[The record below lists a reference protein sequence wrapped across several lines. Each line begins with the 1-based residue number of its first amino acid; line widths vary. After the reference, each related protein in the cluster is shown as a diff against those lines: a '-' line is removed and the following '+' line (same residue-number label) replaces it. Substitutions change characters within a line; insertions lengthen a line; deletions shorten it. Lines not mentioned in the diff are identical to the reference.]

1 MKVQNMLSP
10 RSGKEVANQF
20 IIYHNDK
27 VYFQSYDTI
36 IAVKEGG
43 KITLDRNYWDY
54 SVTTSKYRNE
64 FTGLNTLNTKKAIKN
79 GEIELADLNG
89 WYTKAGF

>member
-20 IIYHNDK
+20 IIQHDGK
-27 VYFQSYDTI
+27 TYFQSYSTI
-36 IAVKEGG
+36 IAVREG
-43 KITLDRNYWDY
+43 KKLTLDRNYWNY

-64 FTGLNTLNTKKAIKN
+64 FTGMNTAETKKAIKN
-79 GEIELADLNG
+79 GEIELADLN
-89 WYTKAGF
+89 K